1 MDQLKKNKMLKKV
14 MPMLFV
20 RVKLSRSLA
29 LFINMERVSQEK
41 FWKKG
46 VKGKRERER
55 GGWWLDLC
63 MLFILNIRKRNQMIA
78 GIKAKTC

>member
-63 MLFILNIRKRNQMIA
+63 MLFILNIRKRNQMTA